1 MATTVQQLVI
11 NMKVTGAS
19 QAKQTIQNA
28 LGGGSGGSGASGGS
42 GGGSGSAS
50 NGGSMINS
58 MGILFQVRYAVTAVV
73 HAFSAMTRAAEQMSS
88 EILNIRDALGS
99 TFGQAS
105 GMNSLFHAAGMSGST
120 GTKMA
125 ERLGS
130 DVVSP
135 NARAA
140 MNILGVGV
148 SPGESGTKIFGDVIK
163 GLQGITD
170 GTRKAQ
176 LAIKIFGEDG
186 YKEML
191 PILRMS
197 KDIYDESQMIAG
209 SLSESDLL
217 KWEHFKEKVAN
228 LGNAF
233 ISELAMPLLI
243 AIIPAIELVT
253 TTLITLFS
261 AFDNINNA
269 FGGLLAYGI
278 AFAGLAAGLTAIVL
292 IFVKLWEVLK
302 DIAVVKAII
311 AALDGNYAGIA
322 MATAI
327 GAGIGIGLGTLN
339 SGDSKLGE
347 IADNTKRS
355 ADALMDMTASTI
367 GGAGRVGN
375 IVLGNMQ
382 VEYTL
387 HNAMRL
393 R

>member
-1 MATTVQQLVI
+1 
-11 NMKVTGAS
+11 MKVTGAS

-28 LGGGSGGSGASGGS
+28 LGGGSGGIGASGGTAGGSGASG
-42 GGGSGSAS
+42 
-50 NGGSMINS
+50 GGSMINS

-73 HAFSAMTRAAEQMSS
+73 HAFSAMTRAAETMSS

-135 NARAA
+135 NARAT

-148 SPGESGTKIFGDVIK
+148 SPGGSGTKIFGDVIK

-197 KDIYDESQMIAG
+197 KDIYDESQMIGGAWKEEYANK
-209 SLSESDLL
+209 L
-217 KWEHFKEKVAN
+217 EHFKEKVLN
-228 LGNAF
+228 LGDAF
-233 ISELAMPLLI
+233 ITQIATPLLV
-243 AIIPAIELVT
+243 AVIPAIEGLATAFITVFT
-253 TTLITLFS
+253 AFQTFNDMFSGLPAYAVGFALIT
-261 AFDNINNA
+261 
-269 FGGLLAYGI
+269 GGVIALGFALAKLIPILESI
-278 AFAGLAAGLTAIVL
+278 AL
-292 IFVKLWEVLK
+292 VK
-302 DIAVVKAII
+302 VVI
-311 AALDGNYAGIA
+311 AALDGKWAYIGAA
-322 MATAI
+322 AAI
-327 GAGIGIGLGTLN
+327 GAGIGLGFGAMN
-339 SGDSKLGE
+339 ANNKQDE
-347 IADNTKRS
+347 IAENTKRT
-355 ADALMDMTASTI
+355 ADALMDMTASSI
-367 GGAGRVGN
+367 GGGGRVGN
-375 IVLGNMQ
+375 LVLGNMQ
-382 VEYTL
+382 VEYAL